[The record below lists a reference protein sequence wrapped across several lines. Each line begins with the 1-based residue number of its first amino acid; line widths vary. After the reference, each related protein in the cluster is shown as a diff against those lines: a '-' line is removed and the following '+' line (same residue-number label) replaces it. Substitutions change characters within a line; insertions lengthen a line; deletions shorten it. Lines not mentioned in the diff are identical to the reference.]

1 MGKHWR
7 ADWAYAYCATGG
19 EVVGPVGADLAS
31 VHSAAREC
39 IRLSGGSA
47 AVLRA
52 AEGGWREVARY
63 TSSSSEADERALTTE
78 DLNH

>member
-7 ADWAYAYCATGG
+7 ADWAFAYCATGG
-19 EVVGPVGADLAS
+19 DVVGPVGADLAN
-31 VHSAAREC
+31 VHSSAREC
-39 IRLSGGSA
+39 IRQSGGSA

-63 TSSSSEADERALTTE
+63 TSSSSEADANSLTTE
-78 DLNH
+78 RLNR